1 MTERSQKSKR
11 SFTEI
16 RISSK
21 HAANSPLLWKPTEWN
36 RKHITEWLTVEK
48 QLGVNGETLEG
59 YKKACASSGIRGY
72 WLQALEIDKKEV
84 GHEAGSLSSYYAR
97 LGDRDQ
103 AFYWLD
109 RAFDQRAPWLVYAK
123 VTPVYDNL
131 RNDPRFPAF
140 LQRMRL

>member
-1 MTERSQKSKR
+1 MEQ
-11 SFTEI
+11 E
-16 RISSK
+16 
-21 HAANSPLLWKPTEWN
+21 A
-36 RKHITEWLTVEK
+36 ITEWLTVEK

-72 WLQALEIDKKEV
+72 WLQALEIDKKEI

-109 RAFDQRAPWLVYAK
+109 RALDKRALGLF
-123 VTPVYDNL
+123 TPKSLPFTTIFGTTPDL
-131 RNDPRFPAF
+131 WSSCKE
-140 LQRMRL
+140 